1 MYPMIS
7 PSVSPRRE
15 DRSKDETVA
24 SLRAALTVDC
34 SWFADGRRLGALYI
48 WRISNSFIYTQ

>member
-1 MYPMIS
+1 MAVAGFGTLPGDLDFY
-7 PSVSPRRE
+7 

-34 SWFADGRRLGALYI
+34 SWFADGRRREFQQL
-48 WRISNSFIYTQ
+48 FTQSK